1 MSFFLKI
8 SFLWAIIG
16 TVSMFCS
23 SNLAAQEITN
33 HDYNLNKKNWLWATS
48 IESNGEISILLLG
61 DTNIQGREN
70 PEGAWEYMLPTLRNA
85 DLRLLNLEG
94 PFAGTSKDP
103 NSPDIPH
110 KSGWAHSAP
119 DQVKALTHAQID
131 AVGVANNVTYPWQ
144 ALLRSLE
151 VLDAAGIK
159 HSGGGKTKEEAHQPV
174 IIERKGIKT
183 GFIQYTSLYWP
194 YNHASEENKPGV
206 AGLKV
211 STWYQSPPNLD
222 KPGQPPIVLT
232 IVDEKAL
239 KTLKNDISSLKEKTD
254 IVIASFHWG
263 VSDTSE
269 LVSYQ
274 RTLAQA
280 AIDAGADLVM
290 GHGPHVFQPI
300 EIYKGK
306 PVFYCI
312 GNSVFDWYKKKDNDL
327 DGLLLRVTA
336 KKTGITGISMVPL
349 SRDKNNLPVLLDPN
363 SGRGATLYEQLVR
376 LSKPSGT
383 SLGILRN
390 EIVLK

>member
-1 MSFFLKI
+1 MYFFLKI
-8 SFLWAIIG
+8 NSLRAILVIC
-16 TVSMFCS
+16 SMLCS
-23 SNLAAQEITN
+23 SNLKAQEIGN
-33 HDYNLNKKNWLWATS
+33 IDYNLNKKCWPWATPTD
-48 IESNGEISILLLG
+48 NNDEISILLLG
-61 DTNIQGREN
+61 DTNIQNRKN
-70 PEGAWEYMLPTLRNA
+70 PEGAWEYMLPTLRGA

-94 PFAGTSKDP
+94 PFAGKSIDP
-103 NSPDIPH
+103 NNVDIPH
-110 KSGWAHSAP
+110 KSGWAHSEP
-119 DQVKALTHAQID
+119 DQVKALVHAQID

-144 ALLRSLE
+144 ALLRSLD

-174 IIERKGIKT
+174 IFERKGIKT

-211 STWYQSPPNLD
+211 STWYQAPPNMD

-232 IVDEKAL
+232 LVDEVALEKL
-239 KTLKNDISSLKEKTD
+239 KTDISCLKEKTD

-263 VSDTSE
+263 VSGSPE
-269 LVSYQ
+269 IVSYQ

-300 EIYKGK
+300 EVYKGK
-306 PVFYCI
+306 PIFYCI
-312 GNSVFDWYKKKDNDL
+312 GNSVFDWYKKKDKDL

-336 KKTGITGISMVPL
+336 KKSGITGISMVPL

-363 SGRGATLYEQLVR
+363 SGRGAALYEQLVQ
-376 LSKPSGT
+376 LSKPSGIML
-383 SLGILRN
+383 SIEGK
-390 EIVLK
+390 EIVIN

>member
-1 MSFFLKI
+1 MNFILRATLYRAVTALTFILYFSGL
-8 SFLWAIIG
+8 S
-16 TVSMFCS
+16 
-23 SNLAAQEITN
+23 AQEISSN
-33 HDYNLNKKNWLWATS
+33 DYNLNKKCWQWTTP
-48 IESNGEISILLLG
+48 IENNDEISILLLG
-61 DTNIQGREN
+61 DTNIQGRKN
-70 PEGAWEYMLPTLRNA
+70 PEGAWEYLLPTMRSA
-85 DLRLLNLEG
+85 DIRLLNLEG

-103 NSPDIPH
+103 NKVDIPH
-110 KSGWAHSAP
+110 KSGWAHSEP
-119 DQVKALTHAQID
+119 DQVKALVHAQID

-159 HSGGGKTKEEAHQPV
+159 YSGGGNTKSEAHQPV
-174 IIERKGIKT
+174 IIERKGIKI

-211 STWYQSPPNLD
+211 STWYQAPPNLD

-232 IVDEKAL
+232 LVDENAL
-239 KTLKNDISSLKEKTD
+239 QTLKYDIRSLKEKSD
-254 IVIASFHWG
+254 VAIASFHWG
-263 VSDTSE
+263 VSGTPE
-269 LVSYQ
+269 IVSYQ
-274 RTLAQA
+274 RTLAQT

-306 PVFYCI
+306 PIFYCI
-312 GNSVFDWYKKKDNDL
+312 GNSVFDWYKKKDKDL

-336 KKTGITGISMVPL
+336 KKSGITGISMVPL

-363 SGRGATLYEQLVR
+363 SDWGATLCEQLVQ
-376 LSKPSGT
+376 LSKPLGT
-383 SLGILRN
+383 MLEIEGK
-390 EIVLK
+390 EIVIK